1 MKSSSQPQ
9 VAKRPCNLL
18 LNEATVQQ
26 ARLFTPNLSSTV
38 EALLA
43 YFVARQQAAQAALQQ
58 RGDAVA
64 EAWNA
69 FHAAHGSFADEY
81 STL

>member
-1 MKSSSQPQ
+1 MKPASRAQ
-9 VAKRPCNLL
+9 VAKRPFNLL

-26 ARLFTPNLSSTV
+26 ARVFTPNLSSTV

-43 YFVARQQAAQAALQQ
+43 EYVAREQAALSAHQ
-58 RGDAVA
+58 RLGDAVA
-64 EAWNA
+64 DTWNA
-69 FHAAHGSFADEY
+69 FHAAQGSIADEY